1 MGAGGRKFRMTARC
15 RPAAA
20 IALMHTLKKFPT
32 ANFFSGRKWR
42 KLLISRHF
50 LFEAENLE
58 FSAGLNHALGA
69 TLEAT
74 EFA

>member
-1 MGAGGRKFRMTARC
+1 
-15 RPAAA
+15 
-20 IALMHTLKKFPT
+20 MHTLKKFPT